1 MFVELEGPEA
11 EITAAAERLGFAPDD
26 YIRASYRTLFLE
38 YREAH
43 GLTSLRHALPIVT
56 AWPPRTFVM
65 TAGIGQRLRPLTY
78 VRAKP
83 AVPVAGV
90 PLISRI
96 LRRCAIRASAKR
108 C

>member
-1 MFVELEGPEA
+1 M
-11 EITAAAERLGFAPDD
+11 
-26 YIRASYRTLFLE
+26 
-38 YREAH
+38 
-43 GLTSLRHALPIVT
+43 T

-96 LRRCAIRASAKR
+96 LRRLRDQGIARGGAQPAATSR
-108 C
+108 NRWPR